1 MAENAP
7 SHPGTPRR
15 ETRRLVAGRG
25 TFTGDLV
32 LPRMAHVAFLR
43 SPHAHARIAS
53 LDAAAARKM
62 PGVLLVATAAELAGV
77 CQPMRTAMAN
87 APDHVSPPQAPLADG
102 VARWQGEPVAAVVA
116 ETPAA
121 AEDAVEA
128 IEVEWDALPAVLDAA
143 AALAER
149 AAPIHTSLGHNRA
162 LDRALGKADVAAEL
176 AAGDVV
182 VERRFGF
189 NRHTGV
195 PLEPRLILCDYDP
208 IDDALTVH
216 QSSQVPHQTHDIFAR
231 LLGIPEHR
239 VRVICRDVGGGFGIK
254 LHIYPDE
261 LATAALAKLLGRP
274 VRFESRR
281 TEAFVSDVH
290 AREFEI
296 AAKLAA
302 KADGSIT
309 AIESD
314 ILCAAG
320 AYSIYPRGSFGDAT
334 LAAMMIG
341 GPYRVGAQRARARVA
356 YLNKVPTGS
365 YRGVG
370 QPIGCAVTEVL
381 IDEAAHALKQD
392 PVEFRRRAYHRAD
405 ALPLT
410 TAGGLK
416 LDSVSLERCLDGLVA
431 RMDYAALRKEQ
442 ARLRGEGRIRGIG
455 VATFLEMTAPGAFL
469 YGPAGARISAQDTA
483 TLKIDPSGRV
493 RCAVGCTDQG
503 QGTLTGIAQIVAEA
517 MGVPLDH
524 VAVEAGDSAGPHGG
538 GAYASRGLSISGEA
552 AHRAARE
559 LRGHLLE
566 LAALLLQAKAEAL
579 DLRAAEG
586 GADIVNA
593 GDGAARMPLAE
604 LCRIAHF
611 RQDLLPGGAAPKL
624 AATQSFVP
632 STAPYFAANGVQGSL
647 VEIDRDTG
655 VVTLLKHWVVEDCG
669 RVINPDL
676 VDGQLR
682 GGIVQGLGAALLE
695 HCIYDGEGQLLAG
708 SLMDYAMPRADN
720 MPAIEVGHV
729 STPQPGTALGIKGAG
744 EAGTVGAFAAL
755 WCAVNDALRPMG
767 ARVERLPFTS
777 ESVLAAIR
785 AAKK

>member
-1 MAENAP
+1 MSERAAV
-7 SHPGTPRR
+7 PRR

-25 TFTGDLV
+25 VFTGDIA

-43 SPHAHARIAS
+43 SPHAHARIANI
-53 LDAAAARKM
+53 DPEAARAM
-62 PGVLLVATAAELAGV
+62 PGVLLVATAADLAAV
-77 CQPMRTAMAN
+77 CRPMHTAMAN

-116 ETPAA
+116 ETLAA
-121 AEDAVEA
+121 ADDAAEA
-128 IEVEWDALPAVLDAA
+128 IEVEWEELPAVLDAA
-143 AALAER
+143 SALEDG
-149 AAPIHTSLGHNRA
+149 APLVHPALGHNRA
-162 LDRALGKADVAAEL
+162 LDRALGKADVAAEMGK
-176 AAGDVV
+176 GDVV

-195 PLEPRLILCDYDP
+195 PLEPRVILADYDP
-208 IDDALTVH
+208 IEDALTVH
-216 QSSQVPHQTHDIFAR
+216 QSHQVPHQMHDVFAR

-239 VRVICRDVGGGFGIK
+239 VRVVCRDVGGGFGIK
-254 LHIYPDE
+254 LHVYPDE
-261 LATAALAKLLGRP
+261 LAAAALAKLLGRP

-281 TEAFVSDVH
+281 TEAFVSDAH

-302 KADGSIT
+302 RADGTI
-309 AIESD
+309 AAMEAD

-334 LAAMMIG
+334 LAGMMMG
-341 GPYRVGAQRARARVA
+341 APYRVGAQRVRARVA

-370 QPIGCAVTEVL
+370 QPVGCAVTEVL
-381 IDEAAHALKQD
+381 IDEAAHALNVD

-410 TAGGLK
+410 TAGGLR

-431 RMDYAALRKEQ
+431 RMGYAALRAEQ
-442 ARLRGEGRIRGIG
+442 RRLREAGRLAGIG
-455 VATFLEMTAPGAFL
+455 VATFLEMTAPGTFL
-469 YGPAGARISAQDTA
+469 YGPAGIRISAQDTA
-483 TLKIDPSGRV
+483 IVRIDPAGMV

-503 QGTLTGIAQIVAEA
+503 QGTLTGVAAIVAEA
-517 MGVPLDH
+517 MGVPMEH

-538 GAYASRGLSISGEA
+538 GAWASRGLSIGGEA

-566 LAALLLQAKAEAL
+566 LAAPLLQAKPDSLEIR
-579 DLRAAEG
+579 DAAIVDAAG
-586 GADIVNA
+586 GAQ
-593 GDGAARMPLAE
+593 RMPLAE

-611 RQDLLPGGAAPKL
+611 RQDLLPGGTVPKL

-632 STAPYFAANGVQGSL
+632 AAPYFAANGVQGCL
-647 VEIDRDTG
+647 LEIDRETG
-655 VVTLLKHWVVEDCG
+655 VITLRKHWVVEDCG
-669 RVINPDL
+669 RVINADL

-682 GGIVQGLGAALLE
+682 GGVVQGLGCALLE
-695 HCIYDGEGQLLAG
+695 HCVYDGEGQLLAG

-720 MPAIEVGHV
+720 MPPIEVGHV

-744 EAGTVGAFAAL
+744 EAGTVGAAAAM
-755 WCAVNDALRPMG
+755 WCAVNDALRPLG
-767 ARVERLPFTS
+767 ARMERMPFTS
-777 ESVLAAIR
+777 ERVLAAIR
-785 AAKK
+785 SAARTAARSAKG

>member
-1 MAENAP
+1 VSE
-7 SHPGTPRR
+7 PGNIPRR

-25 TFTGDLV
+25 VFTGDIAA
-32 LPRMAHVAFLR
+32 PRMAHVAFLR

-53 LDAAAARKM
+53 IDAAAARAM
-62 PGVLLVATAAELAGV
+62 PGVLCVATAADLAGV
-77 CQPMRTAMAN
+77 CQPMQTAMAT

-121 AEDAVEA
+121 ADDAVEA
-128 IEVEWDALPAVLDAA
+128 IEVEWGELPAVLDAA
-143 AALAER
+143 AALKEG
-149 AAPIHTSLGHNRA
+149 APAVHPALGHNRA

-176 AAGDVV
+176 GQGEVV

-195 PLEPRLILCDYDP
+195 PLEPRIILADYDP
-208 IDDALTVH
+208 IEETLAVF
-216 QSSQVPHQTHDIFAR
+216 QSHQVPHQMHDVFAR

-239 VRVICRDVGGGFGIK
+239 VRVVCRDVGGGFGIK
-254 LHIYPDE
+254 LHVYPDE
-261 LATAALAKLLGRP
+261 LATAALAKLLGRT

-281 TEAFVSDVH
+281 TEAFVSDAH

-296 AAKLAA
+296 TAKLAA
-302 KADGSIT
+302 NSDGTIT

-334 LAAMMIG
+334 LAGMMMG
-341 GPYRVGAQRARARVA
+341 APYRVGAQRARARVA

-370 QPIGCAVTEVL
+370 QPVGAAVTEVL
-381 IDEAAHALKQD
+381 LDEAAHALEID
-392 PVEFRRRAYHRAD
+392 PVEYRRRAYHRAES
-405 ALPLT
+405 LPLT
-410 TAGGLK
+410 TAGGLR
-416 LDSVSLERCLDGLVA
+416 LDSVSLERCLDGLVT
-431 RMDYAALRKEQ
+431 RMDYAALRREQ
-442 ARLRGEGRIRGIG
+442 VELRGKGRLRGIGI
-455 VATFLEMTAPGAFL
+455 ATFLEMTAPGTFL
-469 YGPAGARISAQDTA
+469 YGPAGIRISAQDTA
-483 TLKIDPSGRV
+483 IVKIDPSGRV

-503 QGTLTGIAQIVAEA
+503 QGTLTGIAAIVAEA
-517 MGVPLDH
+517 MGVPMEH

-538 GAYASRGLSISGEA
+538 GAWASRGLSIGGEA

-559 LRGHLLE
+559 LRQHLLE
-566 LAALLLQAKAEAL
+566 LAAPLLQTKPDAL
-579 DLRAAEG
+579 DIRDAA
-586 GADIVNA
+586 IVNA
-593 GDGAARMPLAE
+593 ADGAERLALAE

-611 RQDLLPGGAAPKL
+611 RQDLLPGGTAPKL

-632 STAPYFAANGVQGSL
+632 AVPYFAANGVQGCL
-647 VEIDRDTG
+647 LEIDRETG
-655 VVTLLKHWVVEDCG
+655 AITLLKHWVVEDCG

-682 GGIVQGLGAALLE
+682 GGIVQGLGGALLE
-695 HCIYDGEGQLLAG
+695 HCIYDGDGQLLAG

-720 MPAIEVGHV
+720 MPPIEVGHV

-744 EAGTVGAFAAL
+744 EAGTVGASAAM
-755 WCAVNDALRPMG
+755 WCAVDDALRPLG
-767 ARVERLPFTS
+767 ARMERMPFTS
-777 ESVLAAIR
+777 ERVLAAIH
-785 AAKK
+785 AAKG